1 MTVAATPTNPAGS
14 PAGAGS
20 PGPGSAPDSA
30 TTVHFPAVASERPS
44 VGEACPLCG
53 APLDPKQDWCLN
65 CGAAAR
71 TRLAA
76 TPNWKAPIAS
86 LAVIAALALGVLAAA
101 LVKLAEGSGSK
112 PPVTTT
118 VTTPAAATPITPP
131 TTATP
136 GATTPGVTIPGATT
150 PGASTPGASVP
161 GTSSSPRTPSTTT
174 PGGTAPPSA
183 PAATTPTSPSNGTS
197 TPKTKAGFTPAELER
212 IRKLVKPGGK

>member
-1 MTVAATPTNPAGS
+1 VTVAATPRSPAGS
-14 PAGAGS
+14 PTGAGS
-20 PGPGSAPDSA
+20 APESA
-30 TTVHFPAVASERPS
+30 TTVHFPAVAPERPS
-44 VGEACPLCG
+44 FGEACPLCG
-53 APLDPKQDWCLN
+53 APLAPEQDWCLN

-76 TPNWKAPIAS
+76 TPNWKAPIAA

-118 VTTPAAATPITPP
+118 VTTPAASTPVTPA

-136 GATTPGVTIPGATT
+136 GASTPGVTT

-161 GTSSSPRTPSTTT
+161 GTSGSATT
-174 PGGTAPPSA
+174 PGGAGAPSA
-183 PAATTPTSPSNGTS
+183 PATTPTGAAKGTS
-197 TPKTKAGFTPAELER
+197 TPKSKAGFSPAELER
-212 IRKLVKPGGK
+212 IRKLLKPAGK